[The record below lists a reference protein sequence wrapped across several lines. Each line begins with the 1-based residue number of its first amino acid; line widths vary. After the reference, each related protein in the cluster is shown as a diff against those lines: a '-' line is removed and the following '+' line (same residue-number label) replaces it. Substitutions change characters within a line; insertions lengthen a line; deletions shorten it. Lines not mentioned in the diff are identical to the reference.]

1 MSRAPR
7 IEVRNCV
14 YHVTQHATGDE
25 VFFRDAYDRFFFE
38 CLLDRAVGRYD
49 WDLHA
54 YCQLDN
60 HYHLLLRLRKLT
72 LAAGMQFLD
81 SRYVQGFNE
90 RHDRKGTLVRGRY
103 TSTLVE
109 TQGHYINCL
118 GYIAMNPVG
127 AGLCRRPEEWEW
139 SSYGG
144 RGTLAR
150 RPDQLLSDFI
160 EFTLA

>member
-1 MSRAPR
+1 MSREER
-7 IEVRNCV
+7 IEVVNGV

-25 VFFRDAYDRFFFE
+25 ILYRDPFDRFFFE
-38 CLLDRAVGRYD
+38 GLLGRAVKLYR
-49 WDLHA
+49 WDLYA

-60 HYHLLLRLRKLT
+60 HYHLLLRLRELS
-72 LAAGMQFLD
+72 LARGMQFLN

-90 RHDRKGTLVRGRY
+90 RHDRRGTLVRGRY

-109 TQGHYINCL
+109 TEGHYLNSIA
-118 GYIAMNPVG
+118 YIAMNPVG
-127 AGLCRRPEEWEW
+127 AGLCRRPEDWEW

-150 RPDQLLSDFI
+150 RPEKFLRDFI
-160 EFTLA
+160 EISLA

>member
-1 MSRAPR
+1 M
-7 IEVRNCV
+7 
-14 YHVTQHATGDE
+14 YHVTQHATGEE
-25 VFFRDAYDRFFFE
+25 VLFRDAFDRFLFE
-38 CLLDRAVGRYD
+38 GLLGRTVKRYD
-49 WDLHA
+49 WELHA

-60 HYHLLLRLRKLT
+60 HYHLLLKLRDLT
-72 LAAGMQFLD
+72 LAIGMQFLN

-90 RHDRKGTLVRGRY
+90 RHERRGTLVRGRY

-109 TQGHYINCL
+109 TERHYVSCL

-144 RGTLAR
+144 GGTLTRAPAGSAR
-150 RPDQLLSDFI
+150 ALLGELI
-160 EFTLA
+160 EMASS